1 MAEIHP
7 TALVEEGAQLGAG
20 CIVGPFCVVGPQAV
34 LGERVELKSHVV
46 IAGDTTIG
54 DETVVFSFAVIGEIP
69 QDLKFRGEHS
79 RLVIGRRNRIREH
92 VTMNPGTDGG
102 GGVTRIGD
110 DCLFMAGAHVAHD
123 CQIGDRVIMVNN
135 AGNLRD
141 RTLLKMTDEELDSV
155 LTVHVK
161 GTFWCTQA
169 AARAMVEQGSGGAVV
184 NTTSGAHFGSFG
196 QTAYAAAKGA
206 IASMTYTWAM
216 ELARHGIRVNAI
228 GPLGT
233 TAMSKTYR
241 DADGNPGQ
249 EFDPAMNG
257 PALVYLCSD
266 EASNVSGQVF
276 GTGGQRLSHM
286 VQPHYGKTLV
296 KQDGWDIEAIRQ
308 HFQTHMPGEFGAFGI
323 LGQPYPFHGGVK
335 APGAQ

>member
-1 MAEIHP
+1 MKPLEGKS
-7 TALVEEGAQLGAG
+7 ALVTGAAGGIGRGHVTHLAAAGA
-20 CIVGPFCVVGPQAV
+20 P
-34 LGERVELKSHVV
+34 VV
-46 IAGDTTIG
+46 INDINEAAAAALAEQVRASGGKALVSTHDIG
-54 DETVVFSFAVIGEIP
+54 
-69 QDLKFRGEHS
+69 
-79 RLVIGRRNRIREH
+79 
-92 VTMNPGTDGG
+92 
-102 GGVTRIGD
+102 TR
-110 DCLFMAGAHVAHD
+110 AGAEALVQA
-123 CQIGDRVIMVNN
+123 CIAEFGSIRIMVNN